1 MNYIVYMILRS
12 VRQYFFIV
20 KITMTKKI
28 VKNGSASSHEPQ
40 PIGSVV
46 NDMLQGDS
54 PFACA
59 YREHTSA
66 YPHTELGID
75 LKLMTQQ
82 PGRLPVGRYLCGT
95 ITRDAED
102 HYLFVEHVAKAL
114 WPVKRNPHVFVG
126 RYINVNRKPD
136 GTIYPTFNR
145 PDYNEKLTFAKFC
158 MEAAKELRQVAKL
171 ADSATGLGEGEG
183 IGLIRA

>member
-1 MNYIVYMILRS
+1 M
-12 VRQYFFIV
+12 
-20 KITMTKKI
+20 
-28 VKNGSASSHEPQ
+28 VKNTNPQNNKEQNNSNAPQ

-102 HYLFVEHVAKAL
+102 HYLFVEHVAKVL